1 MGLLR
6 CREGRD
12 RGLSGPMAEAGMG
25 AIEPEE
31 AMAALAI
38 VPAAIAL
45 DGGLQSLQIA
55 RAGEMVSGE
64 MVR

>member
-1 MGLLR
+1 
-6 CREGRD
+6 
-12 RGLSGPMAEAGMG
+12 MAEAGMG